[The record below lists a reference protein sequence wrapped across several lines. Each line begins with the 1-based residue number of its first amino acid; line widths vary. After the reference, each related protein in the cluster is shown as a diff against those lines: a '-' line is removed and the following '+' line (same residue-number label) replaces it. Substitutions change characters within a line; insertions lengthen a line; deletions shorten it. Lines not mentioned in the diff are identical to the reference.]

1 MSKRT
6 RRMLEENNRLEQGLS
21 EEGRQALTELVV
33 YLRSSGISPYDQ
45 ELVRRDFT
53 EMLLEGER
61 RGLPPREVIGPDYQ
75 SFCDSVIA
83 EVPGLSGRARL
94 LTPLRDILLC
104 AAVLLGIRLAFRCV
118 DWLLGVEQWPCLTV
132 TLGDAVSAGLIL
144 AGAFLLFAVLAN
156 GVFRAGWASGRNLSC
171 LLFALILGCSTA
183 LSAFVRLPL
192 FRLHGLAVLAA
203 LIVLLA
209 AYKWMDA
216 KLD

>member
-1 MSKRT
+1 M
-6 RRMLEENNRLEQGLS
+6 
-21 EEGRQALTELVV
+21 
-33 YLRSSGISPYDQ
+33 
-45 ELVRRDFT
+45 
-53 EMLLEGER
+53 
-61 RGLPPREVIGPDYQ
+61 
-75 SFCDSVIA
+75 
-83 EVPGLSGRARL
+83 
-94 LTPLRDILLC
+94 
-104 AAVLLGIRLAFRCV
+104 LLGIRLAFRCV

-144 AGAFLLFAVLAN
+144 AGAFLLFAVLAK

-192 FRLHGLAVLAA
+192 FRLHGLAALAA

>member
-75 SFCDSVIA
+75 
-83 EVPGLSGRARL
+83 
-94 LTPLRDILLC
+94 
-104 AAVLLGIRLAFRCV
+104 
-118 DWLLGVEQWPCLTV
+118 
-132 TLGDAVSAGLIL
+132 
-144 AGAFLLFAVLAN
+144 
-156 GVFRAGWASGRNLSC
+156 
-171 LLFALILGCSTA
+171 TA
-183 LSAFVRLPL
+183 
-192 FRLHGLAVLAA
+192 
-203 LIVLLA
+203 
-209 AYKWMDA
+209 
-216 KLD
+216 

>member
-1 MSKRT
+1 M
-6 RRMLEENNRLEQGLS
+6 
-21 EEGRQALTELVV
+21 
-33 YLRSSGISPYDQ
+33 
-45 ELVRRDFT
+45 RRDFT

-144 AGAFLLFAVLAN
+144 AGAFLLFAVLAKR
-156 GVFRAGWASGRNLSC
+156 VFRAGVGLGPKPVLPALRPDSGVFHRAECLCPSAPVPAPRAGGSGRFNC
-171 LLFALILGCSTA
+171 
-183 LSAFVRLPL
+183 
-192 FRLHGLAVLAA
+192 AA
-203 LIVLLA
+203 GSL
-209 AYKWMDA
+209 
-216 KLD
+216 